1 MFIFDFSKSRSVCL
15 LALCLVATG
24 CGSVIGTD
32 KVNYKSEA
40 EDKKVAPLE
49 VPPDLT
55 KMERNKRYQMPDGS
69 ISAKSVNGEKEVIN
83 TTVVTSPLKLADLQI
98 KKSGNQVWLE
108 VARTPEVLWP
118 QVKEFWAESGFT
130 FAKEDPKVGLLETD
144 WAENRAKL
152 PQDFIRRNL
161 GKVIDTLYSTGERD
175 KFRISVERTPDNK
188 TEIYVTHR
196 GLIEVYADTL
206 SRRTVWQPR
215 PNDPELE
222 KEFLRRLMI
231 KLDPNQTGSESS
243 TELAIQTKPSAS
255 NLNMVNGKPTVNFS
269 QGFDI
274 AWRRVGATLD
284 RNGFTVEDRDRKQ
297 GVYFVR
303 YIEVDADGEPGFF
316 SRIFSRSKP
325 FQAPQQFRIKIQSSS
340 DQQSTISIL
349 NSSGEPDGSEAAK
362 KIAQLLVNELQ

>member
-1 MFIFDFSKSRSVCL
+1 MFIFDFSKNRSVSL

-40 EDKKVAPLE
+40 DDKKVAPLE

-55 KMERNKRYQMPDGS
+55 KMERNKRYQLPDGS
-69 ISAKSVNGEKEVIN
+69 VSAKSLNGEKAVLSADE
-83 TTVVTSPLKLADLQI
+83 TSPLKIADLQI
-98 KKSGNQVWLE
+98 KKSGSQTWLE

-118 QVKEFWAESGFT
+118 QVKEFWSESGFT
-130 FAKEDPKVGLLETD
+130 FAREDQKLGILETD

-152 PQDFIRRNL
+152 PQDFIRRSL

-175 KFRISVERTPDNK
+175 KFRISLERTADNK
-188 TEIYVTHR
+188 TEIYITQR
-196 GLIEVYADTL
+196 GLIEVYTDSF
-206 SRRTVWQPR
+206 SRSTVWQPR

-231 KLDPNQTGSESS
+231 KLDPSRAGNDSATEAVIQNKTNASS
-243 TELAIQTKPSAS
+243 
-255 NLNMVNGKPTVNFS
+255 LNTFNGKPSVNFN
-269 QGFDI
+269 QGFDT
-274 AWRRVGATLD
+274 AWRRVGSTLD

-303 YIEVDADGEPGFF
+303 YVEVNADGEPGFF
-316 SRIFSRSKP
+316 SRIFSRSKAV
-325 FQAPQQFRIKIQSSS
+325 QTPQQYRIKIQSAG
-340 DQQSTISIL
+340 DQKSTISIL